1 MKKRLPQKSVLLSL
15 LILVTSQ
22 YGFSQGQVS
31 QSISQMLSIEQDK
44 DNPPSSIYIKL
55 NTRNVQVKYMKGTRV
70 MVVGSVK
77 LGIPNLF
84 FLDVL
89 IKKGRYT
96 LFLIPDG
103 SSRLRLEDK
112 ARQHM
117 VLRGETCRENVSYD
131 IYIPETIKTVVFEDA
146 QTGDSNVIAMT
157 SLSSKKSSTASS
169 DLQVL
174 IKDK

>member
-1 MKKRLPQKSVLLSL
+1 MEKSLPKKIILLSL
-15 LILVTSQ
+15 LILVLIQ

-31 QSISQMLSIEQDK
+31 QNVSQMLTFEQDK
-44 DNPPSSIYIKL
+44 DNPPSSMYIKL
-55 NTRNVQVKYMKGTRV
+55 NTTNVQVKYMKGSRV
-70 MVVGSVK
+70 MVVGKVK

-103 SSRLRLEDK
+103 SNGLRLEDK
-112 ARQHM
+112 SRQHM
-117 VLRGETCRENVSYD
+117 VLRGETCKEDVSYL

-157 SLSSKKSSTASS
+157 SLDGKKTPTASS
-169 DLQVL
+169 DPQVL